1 MADKPVQEVIEAQQA
16 GTPEGGA
23 PQAADQPLQ
32 DALDKADQH
41 WNAYLRAVAEL
52 DNYRKRAA
60 RDVESARQFGV
71 ERLAASLLPALD
83 SLELGLGAAGEA
95 DAATLAEGQRA
106 TLKLLLKALEAAGVS
121 EIDPAGEQFDPERH
135 EAMTTQP
142 ADQAAP
148 NSVLV
153 VIQKGYEL
161 NGRLLRPARVV
172 VAAPPPS

>member
-1 MADKPVQEVIEAQQA
+1 MADKPVEETVATQDV
-16 GTPEGGA
+16 GTPEGAA
-23 PQAADQPLQ
+23 PQMPGQSLQ
-32 DALDKADQH
+32 EALDKADQH

-60 RDVESARQFGV
+60 RDVENARQFGV

-83 SLELGLGAAGEA
+83 GLELGLEAAAEA
-95 DAATLAEGQRA
+95 DATTLAEGQRA
-106 TLKLLLKALEAAGVS
+106 TFKLLVKALEAAGVK
-121 EIDPAGEQFDPERH
+121 EIDPAGEPFDPERH

-142 ADQAAP
+142 AGEAAP
-148 NSVLV
+148 NTVLV

-172 VAAPPPS
+172 VAAAPQA